1 MVRCKTLPTCK
12 KQPNI
17 FYPQQEDDIRVC
29 VRKRPLNDNEILINE
44 RDIAD
49 IRNNY
54 TLKIDK
60 PRTRANTRNCIERH
74 SFTFNEVFDED
85 DNGNEVFIKTA
96 LPLIKFIFNGGKA
109 TCFVYG
115 QSGSGKTFTMFDQ
128 KYGLCAFAAQNIF
141 TSLKE
146 EKNSHLE
153 VYVAFYEIYNKQL
166 HDLLDN
172 RKKIVE
178 LKERQAKNDI
188 NLLEFIKLGN
198 TNRSTG
204 STGAILQIILKHK
217 NEFHGKI
224 SFVDLAGND
233 RELSDMKSRMEI
245 NKSLL
250 TLNECIRALDQ
261 NKKRIPF
268 RNSKLTQ
275 VLEDSFV
282 ENSRICIIATISPN
296 ESNIRHTFNTLRYAC
311 RVKE

>member
-1 MVRCKTLPTCK
+1 MARCKTLPRCK
-12 KQPNI
+12 QQPKI
-17 FYPQQEDDIRVC
+17 FYPQQENDIRVC
-29 VRKRPLNDNEILINE
+29 VRKRPLSEIETLNNE

-60 PRTRANTRNCIERH
+60 PRIRANSENCIERH
-74 SFTFNEVFDED
+74 SFTFNEVFDEN
-85 DNGNEVFIKTA
+85 DNR
-96 LPLIKFIFNGGKA
+96 
-109 TCFVYG
+109 
-115 QSGSGKTFTMFDQ
+115 SGKTFTMFDQ
-128 KYGLCAFAAQNIF
+128 SYGLCAFAAQDIF
-141 TSLKE
+141 TSLKDIN
-146 EKNSHLE
+146 NSHLE
-153 VYVAFYEIYNKQL
+153 VYVSFYEINRKEL

-172 RKKIVE
+172 RKKIMR
-178 LKERQAKNDI
+178 LKERHVENDKI
-188 NLLEFIKLGN
+188 LLDLIKLGN

-204 STGAILQIILKHK
+204 STGAILQIVLKHK

-233 RELSDMKSRMEI
+233 RELTDMKSRMEI

-250 TLNECIRALDQ
+250 TLCECIRALDQ

-268 RNSKLTQ
+268 RDSKLTQ

-282 ENSRICIIATISPN
+282 ENSRTCMIATISPN

-311 RVKE
+311 RIRFL

>member
-128 KYGLCAFAAQNIF
+128 KYGKYCLCAFAAQNIF

-233 RELSDMKSRMEI
+233 RELSDMKSRYAIMEI
-245 NKSLL
+245 NQSLL

-275 VLEDSFV
+275 V
-282 ENSRICIIATISPN
+282 C
-296 ESNIRHTFNTLRYAC
+296 
-311 RVKE
+311 